1 MSASVVRRRLVEIA
15 PSLTEEFSDQPVGLV
30 LRFYARAATL
40 ARIRGCPP
48 EDLPEEARRTA
59 ARLLAERKVVGA
71 PAR

>member
-1 MSASVVRRRLVEIA
+1 MSASVVRRRLVETA
-15 PSLTEEFSDQPVGLV
+15 PSLTEEFSGQPAGLV
-30 LRFYARAATL
+30 LRFHARAATL

-59 ARLLAERKVVGA
+59 ARLLAERNVDGA